1 MEEMKKETMIS
12 SDNSDVDA
20 TLKELGETVLL
31 TEPLSPEEDR
41 RILRRI
47 DM

>member
-1 MEEMKKETMIS
+1 MEEIKKETMIA
-12 SDNSDVDA
+12 SDNPDVDA

-31 TEPLSPEEDR
+31 NEPLSAEEDR